1 MEETDDALNVRGQS
15 SEALYYCEVVDNS
28 WSMEVSCEGP
38 HQPFRKSGSMRD
50 WYPSDIYRLVPRV
63 SALREKK
70 PLVKYSRVTVLRRRS
85 KPRWRS
91 GSDPS
96 PPDPISGR
104 GRFYLSLLDAK
115 APPEVGPKAGLRN
128 VSCGPCGSPRGASW
142 HTNGGP

>member
-1 MEETDDALNVRGQS
+1 MHAICGDLMEETDDVLNVRGQS
-15 SEALYYCEVVDNS
+15 LEALRYYGLVDNIL
-28 WSMEVSCEGP
+28 SMEVSCEGP

-85 KPRWRS
+85 KPRWLS

-104 GRFYLSLLDAK
+104 GRFYLSLLDAQ
-115 APPEVGPKAGLRN
+115 AQPEVAPEAGLLN
-128 VSCGPCGSPRGASW
+128 VSCRP
-142 HTNGGP
+142 